1 MLRSRRLTKL
11 LAVNINLDGDLPPRL
26 VHAVAKGTLSET
38 TRVGRTGRR
47 LDVDDGVGEGQ

>member
-26 VHAVAKGTLSET
+26 VHAVAEGTPSET
-38 TRVGRTGRR
+38 PRVGRTGRR
-47 LDVDDGVGEGQ
+47 LDVDDGVGAGQ